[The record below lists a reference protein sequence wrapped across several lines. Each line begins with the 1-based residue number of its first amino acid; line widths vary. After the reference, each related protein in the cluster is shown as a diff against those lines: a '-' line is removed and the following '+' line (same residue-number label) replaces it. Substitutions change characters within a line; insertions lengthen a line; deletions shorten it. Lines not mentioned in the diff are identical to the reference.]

1 MKLDAWLR
9 QDHPLADRLRL
20 VERLSQALNAVH
32 DRGEVLVALAP
43 TRVELGDD
51 LQCDLSAAGRGSPE
65 PGYAAPERLE
75 GKPPSPEADIYSAGA
90 IAWEVM
96 VGRPCGELPAPLSDV
111 APDLPSELASAI
123 QGCLERSPQWRP
135 KDLTYLAQLAAA
147 QQKAGRPETAPTPG
161 RAAPS
166 SSPSPRSARR
176 TRTPPPRPSR
186 SHWPLLIAGV
196 VVLALAAAG
205 YWWSRDRGPDERPRP
220 AARTPVKPVP
230 TPAGGP
236 SPAVTPEARPSGTP
250 SLPAAAPLATPTPG
264 PTPTPKEP
272 APVSAAVTPAP
283 AAVTPT
289 RTATPTPAAPT
300 PAPVATPTPAPTPT
314 PTPPPAAVPAA
325 PAAQPPAAPLEPV
338 VLSALSPLTVRRPGK
353 ALLDLRGTGLRPD
366 LRARV
371 LPLKEVP
378 RGITVARQKWV
389 SANLVTVL
397 LDLDAGVTPGAYAI
411 VLEDPAGGPVKP
423 LQFTVTK

>member
-32 DRGEVLVALAP
+32 DRGEVLASLTPA
-43 TRVELGDD
+43 RVEVGND
-51 LQCDLSAAGRGSPE
+51 LLCDLSAAGRGSPE

-75 GKPPSPEADIYSAGA
+75 GKPPSPAADIYSAGA
-90 IAWEVM
+90 IAWEVL
-96 VGRPCGELPAPLSDV
+96 VNRPCGELPAPLSDV
-111 APDLPSELASAI
+111 APDLPGELASAV

-147 QQKAGRPETAPTPG
+147 QQKAGRPEMAPT
-161 RAAPS
+161 
-166 SSPSPRSARR
+166 ARR
-176 TRTPPPRPSR
+176 ASTPPRRARVARITPPRASR
-186 SHWPLLIAGV
+186 SQWPLVIAGV
-196 VVLALAAAG
+196 VVVALAAAG
-205 YWWSRDRGPDERPRP
+205 YWWSRGQGPEAPPRT
-220 AARTPVKPVP
+220 AARAPVKPVP

-236 SPAVTPEARPSGTP
+236 SPAVTPEARPSGRTP
-250 SLPAAAPLATPTPG
+250 VAAATPEVTATPG
-264 PTPTPKEP
+264 PTPAPKEP
-272 APVSAAVTPAP
+272 APIPVAA
-283 AAVTPT
+283 
-289 RTATPTPAAPT
+289 PTPAATPT
-300 PAPVATPTPAPTPT
+300 PAPVATPTPTPAPTPT
-314 PTPPPAAVPAA
+314 PTPAPAAVPA
-325 PAAQPPAAPLEPV
+325 PPVAQPPAAPLEPV

-353 ALLDLRGTGLRPD
+353 HLLDLRGTGLRPD

-389 SANLVTVL
+389 SANLVQVL
-397 LDLDAGVTPGAYAI
+397 LELDEGVTPGAYAL

>member
-32 DRGEVLVALAP
+32 DRGEVLAALAP
-43 TRVELGDD
+43 ARVEVGND

-90 IAWEVM
+90 IAWEVL

-111 APDLPSELASAI
+111 APDLPRELANAI

-161 RAAPS
+161 RAS
-166 SSPSPRSARR
+166 
-176 TRTPPPRPSR
+176 PPRGQRPRRAHSATAAVPE
-186 SHWPLLIAGV
+186 PLAP
-196 VVLALAAAG
+196 
-205 YWWSRDRGPDERPRP
+205 RDRGGGGARPRRRRLLVDP
-220 AARTPVKPVP
+220 GPGAGRASSRRRASAREGGAD
-230 TPAGGP
+230 AGGR
-236 SPAVTPEARPSGTP
+236 AVTRRDAGGA
-250 SLPAAAPLATPTPG
+250 SLGNAVVAGRHAPATATPG
-264 PTPTPKEP
+264 PTP
-272 APVSAAVTPAP
+272 APRGAGADAP
-283 AAVTPT
+283 RRRRRP
-289 RTATPTPAAPT
+289 RPPPRRR
-300 PAPVATPTPAPTPT
+300 PRPPPRRRPR
-314 PTPPPAAVPAA
+314 PPPADADPDA
-325 PAAQPPAAPLEPV
+325 PRHADARAGRRPRAPGVEPPSAPLEPV
-338 VLSALSPLTVRRPGK
+338 VLTALSPLTVRRPGK

-371 LPLKEVP
+371 LPLREVP

-397 LDLDAGVTPGAYAI
+397 LELDEGVTPGAYAI